1 MRSFVTSSNSTTRAS
16 AAGSTTGRNGHACGG
31 GWTVVKDGQHGA
43 LTHEGTDVVPAPD
56 SRVQAAD
63 NTGAEDSF
71 DAGYIAGFLEGP
83 RTPVPALRS
92 ETRAAR
98 S

>member
-1 MRSFVTSSNSTTRAS
+1 
-16 AAGSTTGRNGHACGG
+16 
-31 GWTVVKDGQHGA
+31 
-43 LTHEGTDVVPAPD
+43 
-56 SRVQAAD
+56 VQAAD